1 MRVKHASGIYN
12 SFDSF
17 IQVCI
22 LNNDSLLS
30 EQKDIFTVSNIDEC
44 INKFVDNAK
53 EDNRNYEEKIKEQF
67 STASDD
73 VKSVFAHANWLWAM
87 AVNDITLEGKKRT
100 VKICMPETTIK
111 IDSNFSEGFGA
122 AGTYHKQNK
131 YWEIVFN
138 LRLMRYL
145 KVQKPDNLET
155 VKQMIETVCLYGK
168 YQKPEVDKAA
178 DEIFKLRDGKE
189 LPTCAMYNILLHL
202 SRPEYYERIA
212 SDAHKTLIVDSF
224 DVLLDTESLND
235 KNFDEKIFEIRNKLV
250 GKKGISKEFDFYD
263 EEKLLRIWNPWM
275 SDSEYS
281 EYQALKYKK
290 SIILYGP
297 PGTSKTFSAKSIA
310 ESFILQEAFKLDKG
324 NLTKYFD
331 GQLDVSDKIHRLQLH
346 PNYNYEDFIAGM
358 QICQGETKP
367 AEGYFLKLC
376 KRIKDGP
383 DKVPHVLILD
393 EINRIDL
400 SRLFGEVFSAIENR
414 EEKIDL
420 VLGGFNVIVPDNLYI
435 IGTMN
440 EIDFSLER
448 IDFALR
454 RRFAWFFYGFDRYA
468 LVQIINS
475 RRGNL
480 RFNEDQLEKYINNA
494 EKLNA
499 RIAAMDE
506 LGKQYEIGHTFFAD
520 VVDVARGFKGK
531 PGYIEKISVYRDKG
545 PAKVIWDLSVKPMI
559 EAFLGNKD
567 KSSLQDTIRDLEGIY
582 FNVR

>member
-1 MRVKHASGIYN
+1 MRVKHSTGIYA

-17 IQVCI
+17 IEVSI
-22 LNNDSLLS
+22 LNNNSLLS
-30 EQKDIFTVSNIDEC
+30 EQKEIFTVENIDAC
-44 INKFVDNAK
+44 INRFVDNAK
-53 EDNRNYEEKIKEQF
+53 EGKRNYEDKIKEQF
-67 STASDD
+67 GDASDD
-73 VKSVFAHANWLWAM
+73 VKNVFAHANWLWAM
-87 AVNDITLEGKKRT
+87 AVNDITVDGKKRA
-100 VKICMPETTIK
+100 VKICMPENMTVG
-111 IDSNFSEGFGA
+111 SNHFFGGFGS

-138 LRLMRYL
+138 LRLIRYL
-145 KVQKPDNLET
+145 KLHKPESLQSA
-155 VKQMIETVCLYGK
+155 KQMIETVCLYGK
-168 YQKPEVDKAA
+168 YQKPDAEKAVK
-178 DEIFKLRDGKE
+178 EIFTLREGKE

-202 SRPEYYERIA
+202 SKPEFYERIA

-224 DVLLDTESLND
+224 DVLLDPSSFD
-235 KNFDEKIFEIRNKLV
+235 AKNLDEKIFEIRSKLND
-250 GKKGISKEFDFYD
+250 KNGISKDFDFYD

-297 PGTSKTFSAKSIA
+297 PGTGKTFSAKSIA
-310 ESFILQEAFKLDKG
+310 ESFVLQEAFKQDKA

-331 GQLDVSDKIHRLQLH
+331 GKLDVSDKIHRLQLH
-346 PNYNYEDFIAGM
+346 PNYSYEDFIAGT
-358 QICQGETKP
+358 QIYQGETRP

-376 KRIKDGP
+376 KRIKDDA

-414 EEKIDL
+414 EEEIDL
-420 VLGGFNVIVPDNLYI
+420 VLGNFKVIIPENIYI

-440 EIDFSLER
+440 EIDFSIER

-454 RRFAWFFYGFDRYA
+454 RRFAWFFYGFDRSMLA
-468 LVQIINS
+468 QIIDS
-475 RRGNL
+475 KRGTM
-480 RFNEDQLEKYINNA
+480 RFKEEQLEKYINNA

-506 LGKQYEIGHTFFAD
+506 LGRQYEIGHTFFAD
-520 VVDVARGFKGK
+520 IIEVARGFKGK
-531 PGYIEKISVYRDKG
+531 PGYIEKIPVYKDKG
-545 PAKVIWDLSVKPMI
+545 PAQVIWNLNIKPMI

-567 KSSLQDTIRDLEGIY
+567 KNTLQETLSDLEGIY
-582 FNVR
+582 FNVG

>member
-1 MRVKHASGIYN
+1 MRVKHSTGIYDG
-12 SFDSF
+12 FDSF

-22 LNNDSLLS
+22 LNNDSLIS
-30 EQKDIFTVSNIDEC
+30 GQKGIFTIENIEAC
-44 INKFVDNAK
+44 INRFVDNAK

-67 STASDD
+67 GDASDD

-87 AVNDITLEGKKRT
+87 AVNDITIDGKKRA
-100 VKICMPETTIK
+100 VKICMPENITI
-111 IDSNFSEGFGA
+111 SNNYFSEGFGS

-145 KVQKPDNLET
+145 KLQKPENLQSA
-155 VKQMIETVCLYGK
+155 KQMIEAVCLYGK
-168 YQKPEVDKAA
+168 YQKQEAEKAVG
-178 DEIFKLRDGKE
+178 EIFKLREGKE

-202 SRPEYYERIA
+202 SRPEFYERIA
-212 SDAHKTLIVDSF
+212 SDTHKTLIVDSF
-224 DVLLDTESLND
+224 DVLLDPSSIDT
-235 KNFDEKIFEIRNKLV
+235 KNLDEKIFEIRGKLND
-250 GKKGISKEFDFYD
+250 KKGISKDFDFYD

-297 PGTSKTFSAKSIA
+297 PGTGKTFSAKSIA
-310 ESFILQEAFKLDKG
+310 ESFVLQEAFKLDKA

-331 GQLDVSDKIHRLQLH
+331 GKLDVSDKIHRLQLH
-346 PNYNYEDFIAGM
+346 PNYSYEDFIAGM
-358 QICQGETKP
+358 QICQGETRP
-367 AEGYFLKLC
+367 AEGYFLNLC
-376 KRIKDGP
+376 KRIKADE

-414 EEKIDL
+414 EEEIDL
-420 VLGGFNVIVPDNLYI
+420 VLGNFKVTIPENLYI

-454 RRFAWFFYGFDRYA
+454 RRFAWFFYGFDRSA
-468 LVQIINS
+468 LVQIINLKKK
-475 RRGNL
+475 GM
-480 RFNEDQLEKYINNA
+480 RFNEEQLEKYINNA

-499 RIAAMDE
+499 SIAAMDE

-520 VVDVARGFKGK
+520 IIEVARGFKGK
-531 PGYIEKISVYRDKG
+531 PGYIEKISVYKDKG
-545 PAKVIWDLSVKPMI
+545 PAQVIWDLNIKPMI

-567 KSSLQDTIRDLEGIY
+567 KNTLQETLRVLEGIY
-582 FNVR
+582 FNVK